1 MWGLE
6 YALLFGWDKLEL
18 DRGRTRCAFP
28 FSSRELAELHL
39 AEWME
44 TLCRWK
50 GLSAPPPSFTSG
62 KNCKIEAAGFEL
74 ELYPRPIELQVPL
87 ETNAYLDFQQWFWR
101 RDFWQGQPPGKETG
115 WDFWAQH
122 SDIGM
127 NLFSLFR
134 TIRKQY
140 RG

>member
-39 AEWME
+39 ANWTE

-50 GLSAPPPSFTSG
+50 GLNAAPPTITNG
-62 KNCKIEAAGFEL
+62 RNCKFEAGGFEL
-74 ELYPRPIELQVPL
+74 ELYPRPIEFHIPL
-87 ETNAYLDFQQWFWR
+87 KTNAFLDLPHNFWR
-101 RDFWQGQPPGKETG
+101 RDFWKRQPTAKEKG
-115 WDFWAQH
+115 WDFFAQ
-122 SDIGM
+122 
-127 NLFSLFR
+127 
-134 TIRKQY
+134 
-140 RG
+140 